1 MRDKTKQRHSNDA
14 VKVKYHWAYKNLRIC
29 TIFTC
34 QRLNPHESFTSPEIR
49 NLTICER
56 NLSSNREVIAV
67 ILTFLMIF
75 FPVTSYRITVHTG
88 DIKDAGTQSNVS
100 IMLFG
105 EKGNSPKLRLDKSET
120 YNTKFCRDQLD
131 IFTVYNIPQLGH
143 LHKVQIWHDM
153 TGPKHEW
160 FVKGFYV
167 EDKSTRKVYFF
178 NCNAWIG
185 RDGDAQDIK
194 CEGYTLPDGKHL
206 RLAFA

>member
-1 MRDKTKQRHSNDA
+1 MYYICISTFKSTWTFHITWDEKFDDLLTRSEIKSEGNRFNSDLFNDCFSA
-14 VKVKYHWAYKNLRIC
+14 
-29 TIFTC
+29 
-34 QRLNPHESFTSPEIR
+34 
-49 NLTICER
+49 
-56 NLSSNREVIAV
+56 
-67 ILTFLMIF
+67 
-75 FPVTSYRITVHTG
+75 TSYRITVHTG
-88 DIKDAGTQSNVS
+88 DVKDAGTQSNVS

-131 IFTVYNIPQLGH
+131 IFTVYNIPQLRD

-185 RDGDAQDIK
+185 RDGDVQDIK
-194 CEGYTLPDGKHL
+194 CEGYTLPEGKPL
-206 RLAFA
+206 RLGFAEGASAGIQYPRQEGSVSAFLFFLTL

>member
-1 MRDKTKQRHSNDA
+1 MYMHK
-14 VKVKYHWAYKNLRIC
+14 
-29 TIFTC
+29 FTS

-49 NLTICER
+49 NFTICGR
-56 NLSSNREVIAV
+56 DLRSNLEETALTR
-67 ILTFLMIF
+67 TFLMF
-75 FPVTSYRITVHTG
+75 FFSLATSYRITVHTG
-88 DIKDAGTQSNVS
+88 DVKDAGTQSNVS
-100 IMLFG
+100 VMLFG

-131 IFTVYNIPQLGH
+131 IFTFYNIPQLGD

-185 RDGDAQDIK
+185 RSGDEEDIK
-194 CEGYTLPDGKHL
+194 CEGYTLPEGKPL
-206 RLAFA
+206 GLDFA